1 MAAPPGAASLL
12 SGDMLNERVRR
23 AGRYP
28 AEVASWS
35 AWDPSRAGRRIG
47 PKERGRQRQGAD
59 GPLLGRLKRAGS
71 QAPADLSRLL
81 HALQYAGHF

>member
-1 MAAPPGAASLL
+1 VVGVGSESSVPP
-12 SGDMLNERVRR
+12 RR
-23 AGRYP
+23 P
-28 AEVASWS
+28 A
-35 AWDPSRAGRRIG
+35 
-47 PKERGRQRQGAD
+47 ERGRQRRGAD